1 MNKKLI
7 IILIAIVAIAGI
19 AAFVGYKYIA
29 SISRH
34 DFRAMEVPTTVTV
47 FKINREFVGEHN
59 TSSQWRGKNRDG
71 IYHETGLLTE
81 WSADG
86 PQLLWHIEGLGDG
99 YSSPAIAN
107 GKIYITG
114 LDGGNL
120 VLFVFDLNGKFL
132 NRTVVGREW
141 DRSYPGTRS
150 TVTVNDGKLYI
161 FSSVGHLYCLDEKTL
176 ELVWKKD
183 VLNDFDGRNLR
194 WGMTESPLVIGDKV
208 IITPGGRVNNVV
220 ALNKKT
226 GELIWSSRGMGEIS
240 TYCSP
245 LFIDGYSVPLI
256 VTHTE
261 QHIIGLNANTGELL
275 WSHPQTN
282 RWNIHPNTPLY
293 ADGMVFSTTG
303 YGGGSTMLRL
313 TNGGRAVELVWT
325 NDVDNQMG
333 GAVKMGNY
341 VFTSGHNNR
350 GFYCIDWYTG
360 EIMWRVNQVSPSAI
374 IAADGMLYVYSDRG
388 EMALVRPN
396 PERFELVS
404 SFHVTLG
411 TNQHWAHPVIHN
423 GVLYI
428 RHGDVL
434 MAYKIK

>member
-1 MNKKLI
+1 MKKVIIYIIVIIAILIVGGFLTYNYMMNK
-7 IILIAIVAIAGI
+7 
-19 AAFVGYKYIA
+19 
-29 SISRH
+29 SRNK
-34 DFRAMEVPTTVTV
+34 FRAMEVPTTVRTSE
-47 FKINREFVGEHN
+47 FSREFVGEHN
-59 TSSQWRGKNRDG
+59 TFSQWRGKNRDG
-71 IYHETGLLTE
+71 IYHENGLLTE
-81 WSADG
+81 WPTDG

-107 GKIYITG
+107 GKIYVTG
-114 LDGGNL
+114 IDGDNL
-120 VLFVFDLNGKFL
+120 ILFVFDLNGKFL
-132 NRTVVGREW
+132 NRTVVGIEW

-150 TVTVNDGKLYI
+150 TVTVSDGKLYI
-161 FSSVGHLYCLDEKTL
+161 FSSVGHLYCLNEKTL

-183 VLNDFDGRNLR
+183 VLTDFDGRNLR

-226 GELIWSSRGMGEIS
+226 GELIWSSQGMGEIS

-245 LFIDGYSVPLI
+245 LFVDGYSVPLI

-293 ADGMVFSTTG
+293 ADGMIFSTTG
-303 YGGGSTMLRL
+303 YGAGSTMLRL
-313 TNGGRAVELVWT
+313 ISGGKAVELVWT
-325 NDVDNQMG
+325 NNVDNQMG
-333 GAVKMGNY
+333 GAVKIGNY
-341 VFTSGHNNR
+341 VYTSGHNNR
-350 GFYCIDWYTG
+350 GFACINWHTG
-360 EIMWRVNQVSPSAI
+360 EIMWRVNQISPSAI
-374 IAADGMLYVYSDRG
+374 ISADGMLYVYSERG

-404 SFHVTLG
+404 SFDVTLG

-428 RHGDVL
+428 RQGDAL
-434 MAYKIK
+434 MAYKVK